1 MRKVF
6 LILLIFFTGFV
17 NCQNKDFY
25 SSYIINR
32 TLNGYESEAKG
43 VLYVSKDQS
52 NFTLSVFEQPN
63 NKSKEKQ
70 QEPVLI
76 IDDKKSCTDD
86 QQYFYDYVKKNSHF
100 LLFED
105 DCNNKNFVEEAKI
118 DPVWKTISNVEKI
131 GKYTT
136 QKAEAIIN
144 DRLWTVYYD
153 PSIKVKANPW
163 RFAGIDGL
171 IVKAEDEKKEYTFV
185 LSEFSGNILD
195 KNLDEKYAY
204 KKLSFNEYRQKTI
217 KEYRKNMVEEI
228 KKFSL
233 NSEDEILK
241 ILEPYE
247 SLEFIEKK

>member
-1 MRKVF
+1 MKKVF
-6 LILLIFFTGFV
+6 LILLLFFIGFV
-17 NCQNKDFY
+17 NGQNKDFY

-43 VLYVSKDQS
+43 ILYVSSGQS
-52 NFTLSVFEQPN
+52 NFTLSAFE
-63 NKSKEKQ
+63 KSNIKSTETPQ
-70 QEPVLI
+70 GPVLI
-76 IDDKKSCTDD
+76 IDDKKSCISD
-86 QQYFYDYVKKNSHF
+86 QEYFYDYVKNNSHF

-118 DPVWKTISNVEKI
+118 DPVWKTISNSEKI

-136 QKAEAIIN
+136 QKAEALIN

-153 PSIKVKANPW
+153 ASIKVKANPW
-163 RFAGIDGL
+163 RFVGIDGL
-171 IVKAEDEKKEYTFV
+171 IVKAEDEKKEYIFV
-185 LSEFSGNILD
+185 LSEFSGNILN
-195 KNLDEKYAY
+195 KNLDEKQAY
-204 KKLSFNEYRQKTI
+204 KKLNFNEYRQKTI

-228 KKFSL
+228 KKISL

>member
-1 MRKVF
+1 MKKVF
-6 LILLIFFTGFV
+6 LILLLFFIGFV

-43 VLYVSKDQS
+43 VLYVGNAQS
-52 NFTLSVFEQPN
+52 NFTLSTFEKSN
-63 NKSKEKQ
+63 SKSKGTP

-76 IDDKKSCTDD
+76 IDDKKSCTND
-86 QQYFYDYVKKNSHF
+86 QQYFYDYVKKNSHS

-105 DCNNKNFVEEAKI
+105 DCNNKNFIEEAQI
-118 DPVWKTISNVEKI
+118 DPDWKMINNLEKI

-153 PSIKVKANPW
+153 PSIKAKANPW
-163 RFAGIDGL
+163 RFVGIDGL
-171 IVKAEDEKKEYTFV
+171 IVKAEDEKKEYTFL
-185 LSEFSGNILD
+185 LSEFSGNILN
-195 KNLDEKYAY
+195 KNLDEKYTY
-204 KKLSFNEYRQKTI
+204 KKISFNEYRQKTI

-233 NSEDEILK
+233 NSEDEIIK